1 MPDAPQTYA
10 NHRAIPKPVV
20 IVLAVVLLGNAL
32 AAGWLAVS
40 GPSLGTICQAVIGI
54 VLFLMLV
61 VARSHAQTIQDR
73 VIRLEMQLRLHR
85 VLPADR
91 HGDIAKLELR
101 QLIALRF
108 ASDAELPALVAAV
121 ISGALTEP
129 DAIKQK
135 ITAWQADWLRV

>member
-1 MPDAPQTYA
+1 MPTAPQSYA
-10 NHRAIPKPVV
+10 NHRAFPKPIF
-20 IVLAVVLLGNAL
+20 IVLALILLSNVLV
-32 AAGWLAVS
+32 AGWLAVQ
-40 GPSLGTICQAVIGI
+40 GPSLASICQVVIGI
-54 VLFLMLV
+54 ALFLMIFM
-61 VARSHAQTIQDR
+61 ARSHAQTIQDR

-101 QLIALRF
+101 HLIALRF

-121 ISGALTEP
+121 MSGALTEP

-135 ITAWQADWLRV
+135 ITAWQPDWLRV